1 MILNSAAPRANDAKR
16 QRDDHA
22 EHENRRYRH
31 GAIVERVADAF
42 EDEAIG
48 ECATPVVESREL
60 GRRKDPV
67 MLEAE
72 IEQPDDRERHEE
84 SKRRQGSAPGT
95 HTQLNCGAS
104 PRESAVFGVRPPTV
118 GNETSPLPSTR
129 SLKRSDWA
137 ARRKLPA
144 PHSFEGAGHH
154 ASLLMM
160 SPICPIASLPL
171 RLPRYA
177 FSATGQICCSI
188 VRIFGCGC
196 TPFTRGTNSFWIF
209 CMAGLSA

>member
-1 MILNSAAPRANDAKR
+1 MILKSAAPRRTTLKR

-31 GAIVERVADAF
+31 GAIVERVANAF

-60 GRRKDPV
+60 GGRKDPV

-72 IEQPDDRERHEE
+72 IEQPDDRKRHEDQKE
-84 SKRRQGSAPGT
+84 DEGSAPGT
-95 HTQLNCGAS
+95 HTQLDCGAS
-104 PRESAVFGVRPPTV
+104 PRENAVFGVRPPTV

-129 SLKRSDWA
+129 SLKRSDG
-137 ARRKLPA
+137 RREGNSPA

-171 RLPRYA
+171 RLPR
-177 FSATGQICCSI
+177 
-188 VRIFGCGC
+188 
-196 TPFTRGTNSFWIF
+196 
-209 CMAGLSA
+209 